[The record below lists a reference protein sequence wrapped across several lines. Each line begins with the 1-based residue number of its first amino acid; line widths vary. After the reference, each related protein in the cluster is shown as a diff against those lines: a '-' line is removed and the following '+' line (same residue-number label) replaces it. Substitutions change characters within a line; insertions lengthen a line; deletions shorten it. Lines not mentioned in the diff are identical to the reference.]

1 MIFFVIMEYIAHK
14 KGVIIANKYPMKF
27 GDSGV
32 RFVKS
37 PPVIKKNPPIVASKK
52 PIIFIEFNFSL
63 KKVKAKMVI
72 ITGAKRHTINAG
84 REEPI
89 ISMALYW
96 ARKNTET
103 PVKLEKIIKIQS
115 FLENLVGDEVATF
128 CYPFGRFDDFVM
140 NSVISAGYKF
150 AIASIHYKK
159 SNSKKL
165 FSIRRFN
172 IYAHDSKKN
181 FLKKL
186 NMNFH
191 SRLAYRDFIY
201 QLGGRATIIYQKW
214 DQKRGSS
221 MR

>member
-32 RFVKS
+32 KFVKS

-63 KKVKAKMVI
+63 KKVKARMVI

-84 REEPI
+84 REGPI

-115 FLENLVGDEVATF
+115 FLENLVGFTPSFSFISVFLPLVLNFRYKSINRKVAEAIINRYNAIDKGGINSTAISMITNEKLHIIT
-128 CYPFGRFDDFVM
+128 M
-140 NSVISAGYKF
+140 NI
-150 AIASIHYKK
+150 
-159 SNSKKL
+159 NSKY
-165 FSIRRFN
+165 ITN
-172 IYAHDSKKN
+172 
-181 FLKKL
+181 
-186 NMNFH
+186 
-191 SRLAYRDFIY
+191 
-201 QLGGRATIIYQKW
+201 T
-214 DQKRGSS
+214 
-221 MR
+221 